1 MEEKRQSVISP
12 FDSDT
17 LLGLH
22 LSNNHGDGCQSK
34 QRF

>member
-1 MEEKRQSVISP
+1 MEEKRQSLISP
-12 FDSDT
+12 FDGDM

-22 LSNNHGDGCQSK
+22 LSNNHGDGCQRK